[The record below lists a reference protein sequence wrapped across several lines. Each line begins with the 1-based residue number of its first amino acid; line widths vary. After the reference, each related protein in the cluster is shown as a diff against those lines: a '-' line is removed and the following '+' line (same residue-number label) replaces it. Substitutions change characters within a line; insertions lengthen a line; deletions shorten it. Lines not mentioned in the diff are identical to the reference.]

1 MPRVARGLADNQVYH
16 ILNRGNGR
24 QEVFHKPEDFEAF
37 TRLIAEA
44 KSKYPIQ
51 IIAYCLM
58 TNHFHLLVKTR
69 EGSDLGK
76 WMQWLMTSHVRRYH
90 RHYGSSGHVWQGR
103 FKSFPVQDDDHLL
116 TVVRYVEGNPVRA
129 GMVKSAKDWPW
140 SSHRENVAYGTGS
153 QRVPVPLDSEIPA
166 GAEPAIEAVKGTGQG
181 GETGQAP
188 FERQMEPVPVVDSGL
203 IRLPPHWTE
212 YVDTPITSNEL
223 NRFQRSVDRQTPFGD
238 RTWQERIC
246 HTLGLES
253 TLRPLGRPKKTTG
266 K

>member
-24 QEVFHKPEDFEAF
+24 QEVFHKPEDFAAF
-37 TRLIAEA
+37 VRLIAEA
-44 KSKYPIQ
+44 KRKYPIQ
-51 IIAYCLM
+51 IMAYCLM
-58 TNHFHLLVKTR
+58 TNHFHLLVKTG

-129 GMVKSAKDWPW
+129 GMVKSAKDWAW

-153 QRVPVPLDSEIPA
+153 QRVPVPLD
-166 GAEPAIEAVKGTGQG
+166 AETESGQG
-181 GETGQAP
+181 AGTGQAP
-188 FERQMEPVPVVDSGL
+188 FGRQMEPVPVVDSGL
-203 IRLPPHWTE
+203 IRLPPRWTD
-212 YVDTPITSNEL
+212 YVDTPMTGNEL
-223 NRFQRSVDRQTPFGD
+223 KSFQRSVDRQTPFGD
-238 RTWQERIC
+238 RTWQEGIC
-246 HTLGLES
+246 RTLGLES
-253 TLRPLGRPKKTTG
+253 TLRPLGRPKKTPE

>member
-24 QEVFHKPEDFEAF
+24 QDVFRKPEDFSAF
-37 TRLIAEA
+37 VRLISEA
-44 KSKYPIQ
+44 KRKCPIQ
-51 IIAYCLM
+51 VMAYCLM

-103 FKSFPVQDDDHLL
+103 FKSFPVQDDEHLL
-116 TVVRYVEGNPVRA
+116 TVIRYVEGNPVRA

-140 SSHRENVAYGTGS
+140 SSHRENSYGTGS
-153 QRVPVPLDSEIPA
+153 GGTPVPVPLDGTVRA
-166 GAEPAIEAVKGTGQG
+166 GTVEGTGQ
-181 GETGQAP
+181 TP
-188 FERQMEPVPVVDSGL
+188 FRGQMEPVPVVDSGL
-203 IRLPPHWTE
+203 IRLPPHWTD
-212 YVDTPITSNEL
+212 YVDAPMTGKEL
-223 NRFQRSVDRQTPFGD
+223 NQFRQSVDRQAPFGD

-246 HTLGLES
+246 RTLGLES
-253 TLRPLGRPKKTTG
+253 TLRPLGRPKKTAE

>member
-16 ILNRGNGR
+16 ILNRGKGR
-24 QEVFHKPEDFEAF
+24 QDVFHKPEDFAAF
-37 TRLIAEA
+37 LRLIAEA
-44 KSKYPIQ
+44 KGKYPIQ

-58 TNHFHLLVKTR
+58 TNHFHLLVKAG
-69 EGSDLGK
+69 EGSALGK

-129 GMVKSAKDWPW
+129 GMVKSARDWPW
-140 SSHRENVAYGTGS
+140 SSHRENAALCGTGS
-153 QRVPVPLDSEIPA
+153 QRVPVPLDAETPA
-166 GAEPAIEAVKGTGQG
+166 GTGQAIEAV

-188 FERQMEPVPVVDSGL
+188 FEGQMEPVPVVDGGL
-203 IRLPPHWTE
+203 IRLPPHWTD
-212 YVDTPITSNEL
+212 YVDAPMTGNEL
-223 NRFQRSVDRQTPFGD
+223 NQFRQSVDRQTPFGD

-246 HTLGLES
+246 RTLGLES
-253 TLRPLGRPKKTTG
+253 TLRPLGRPKKTAE